1 MKQQCRDASQMSKMD
16 TELSKIQKQMKK
28 NNMDELLNHKDQVVF
43 TLRDD
48 TMDAVRNMI
57 IDR

>member
-1 MKQQCRDASQMSKMD
+1 MD